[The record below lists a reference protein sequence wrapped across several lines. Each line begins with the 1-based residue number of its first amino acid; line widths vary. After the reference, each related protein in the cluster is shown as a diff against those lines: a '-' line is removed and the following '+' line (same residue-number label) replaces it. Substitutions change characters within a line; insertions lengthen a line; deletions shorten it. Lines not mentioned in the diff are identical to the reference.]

1 MGENA
6 TFIKLCN
13 LCEKEKKVVN
23 VYKIIKPQKEDDIK
37 LLNDYYDILKKQ
49 AIQEDFSPHIL
60 YKEIFNE
67 YCEIFYNNDLNK
79 IEQVID
85 LTYFIKYI

>member
-1 MGENA
+1 M
-6 TFIKLCN
+6 FIKPFTSPG
-13 LCEKEKKVVN
+13 EVVS
-23 VYKIIKPQKEDDIK
+23 VFTSPYLSAGAPALGEAKG
-37 LLNDYYDILKKQ
+37 LNDYYDILKKQ

-67 YCEIFYNNDLNK
+67 YCELFYNNDLNK

-85 LTYFIKYI
+85 LTYFIK